1 MSAPPD
7 LLKAIRAGRLA
18 DVCAALDGGASL
30 ADEMEAGLAIGMA
43 CFLGHVAIVR
53 ELAKRGVRVNM
64 PDNAAPTAPLAMAVR
79 GNKVDVVRTL
89 IELGA
94 VVPAGMQTG
103 LSEQEVTVAQ
113 WIAFRDGHAAQ
124 DDAEAQHSAVEEI
137 HLERPSHLDTQV
149 LEADALQEARR
160 SR

>member
-1 MSAPPD
+1 MD
-7 LLKAIRAGRLA
+7 
-18 DVCAALDGGASL
+18 
-30 ADEMEAGLAIGMA
+30 AGLAIGMA

-53 ELAKRGVRVNM
+53 ELARRGVPVNA
-64 PDNAAPTAPLAMAVR
+64 PDNTLPTAPLAMAVR
-79 GNKVDVVRTL
+79 GAKTDVVRAL

-94 VVPAGMQTG
+94 VVPDGMQTG
-103 LSEQEVTVAQ
+103 LSAQEITVAQ
-113 WIAFRDGHAAQ
+113 WLAFRDGHAGQEDAQ
-124 DDAEAQHSAVEEI
+124 DQHAAVEEI